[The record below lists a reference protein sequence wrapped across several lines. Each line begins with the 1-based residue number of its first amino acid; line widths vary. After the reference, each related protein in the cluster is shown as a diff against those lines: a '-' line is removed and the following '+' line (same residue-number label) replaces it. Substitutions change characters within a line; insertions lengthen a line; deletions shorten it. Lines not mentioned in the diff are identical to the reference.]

1 MAFHLQFAREEFAM
15 AELTVS
21 GKTLTQFWK
30 PSDIYPVTDSVVSDK
45 VTGLADVA
53 GVWQTLMFWNLEL
66 GGQFAYLSCCWIEK
80 SPILWSVHNEAS

>member
-1 MAFHLQFAREEFAM
+1 MFKLFGLAEIMHFHSNLRENVFAMAFHLQFAREEFAM

-53 GVWQTLMFWNLEL
+53 GV
-66 GGQFAYLSCCWIEK
+66 
-80 SPILWSVHNEAS
+80 